1 MKKLLTLFA
10 CSMALTVQVQA
21 QTCCGAS
28 TTAPEVTTGF
38 YTTTQIGR
46 TSNTP
51 APTLATSASTDL
63 PTVEYLVTKRNRAAL
78 DGTGVPDTTGG
89 GGDVIVGADADGI
102 FAPADMGRYGVNLY
116 WGDTFDITA
125 VGYDLGVIQNLAD
138 SLLNGM
144 NSGGR
149 PCCSLF
155 PILASVVGE
164 PAIAGFCDSMN
175 NAGIYGSSNINGMNE
190 VLEIFDVFTEGELS
204 IGSIT
209 STLELINANGNRI
222 GTDCGGTGVINFLSY
237 GISRS
242 AKYGYDVEG
251 TIAVQRLSDVS
262 RFMVFPNPANGD
274 QVQVY
279 FTTDQVVD
287 LNINVVNMTGQTVYQ
302 TTLGQVHGNTNVSLP
317 VAELPAGIY
326 TIELTDGHS
335 NQTQQ
340 LVVR

>member
-1 MKKLLTLFA
+1 MKKLLTLLA

-21 QTCCGAS
+21 QTCCGAG

-46 TSNTP
+46 TSSTP
-51 APTLATSASTDL
+51 APTLATSPSSDL
-63 PTVEYLVTKRNRAAL
+63 PTVEYLVTKRNRVAM

-125 VGYDLGVIQNLAD
+125 VGYDLAVIQNLAD
-138 SLLNGM
+138 SLLNGT
-144 NSGGR
+144 NSGGL
-149 PCCSLF
+149 PCCNLF

-175 NAGIYGSSNINGMNE
+175 NAGIYGSNNINGMNE

-209 STLELINANGNRI
+209 STLQLINANGNRI
-222 GTDCGGTGVINFLSY
+222 GIDCGGTGAINFLSY
-237 GISRS
+237 GINRS

-279 FTTDQVVD
+279 FTTDQMVD

-302 TTLGQVHGNTNVSLP
+302 TTLGQVQGNTNVSLP

-326 TIELTDGHS
+326 AIELTDGHS